1 MRFYTKEY
9 YTLMMSLGV
18 TEMYE
23 PVIDK
28 DYTDEEIEELY
39 QKALDKYIEDER
51 ADYDAPPVLYLDE
64 DGDPEDLEFFRIETE
79 EYENREPFD
88 EEETAEDFEEIYR
101 DNLEDPDEDLPGWV
115 RDEVDPRI
123 LAMYF
128 MPEKI
133 YRKLS
138 EQDAANEERFEALD
152 ERADEALE
160 DMLADLPEEYEE
172 LMETLEGLEDAYVL
186 GIEMTGDEIELKLE
200 GWDEE
205 GEEAVYTLRFD
216 EVEVLED
223 DGVTAHPGKDEDGD
237 TESDC
242 ELVYSE
248 MYIEDG
254 KPEIHMLFDNDGLKY
269 LTFRCAEAYA
279 YMAVNE

>member
-1 MRFYTKEY
+1 
-9 YTLMMSLGV
+9 MMSLGV

-39 QKALDKYIEDER
+39 QKALDKYIEEER
-51 ADYDAPPVLYLDE
+51 ADYDAPPVLYLE
-64 DGDPEDLEFFRIETE
+64 EAGDPEALEFFRIETE

-88 EEETAEDFEEIYR
+88 EEETAEDFEELYR
-101 DNLEDPDEDLPGWV
+101 DNLEDPDEDLPDWV

-152 ERADEALE
+152 ERADEALD
-160 DMLADLPEEYEE
+160 DMIDELPEEYEE
-172 LMETLEGLEDAYVL
+172 LFETLEELEDAYVL
-186 GIEMTGDEIELKLE
+186 GIEMAGDEIELKLE
-200 GWDEE
+200 GCDEE
-205 GEEAVYTLRFD
+205 GEEVVYTLRFD

-223 DGVTAHPGKDEDGD
+223 EGVTAHPGKDEDGD

-269 LTFRCAEAYA
+269 LTFRCAEVNA